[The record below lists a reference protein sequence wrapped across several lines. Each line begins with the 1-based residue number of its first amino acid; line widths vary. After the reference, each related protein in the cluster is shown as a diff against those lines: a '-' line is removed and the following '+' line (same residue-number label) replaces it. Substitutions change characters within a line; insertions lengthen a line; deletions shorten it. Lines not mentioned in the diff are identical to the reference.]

1 MVMLAFFR
9 QMDAAT
15 SIFVKHHEP
24 LRSEEHIRNWG
35 RYDPAAEQGILPLE
49 SIVKV
54 FSGKF
59 MQKRLDSNY
68 VSHALEYFGETVS
81 VISKLPRCVLFGRP
95 PSFNSGENF

>member
-1 MVMLAFFR
+1 MNLF
-9 QMDAAT
+9 
-15 SIFVKHHEP
+15 
-24 LRSEEHIRNWG
+24 RSEEHIRNWG

-81 VISKLPRCVLFGRP
+81 VISEIAKVRPFWTPPKLQ
-95 PSFNSGENF
+95 

>member
-1 MVMLAFFR
+1 MNLF
-9 QMDAAT
+9 
-15 SIFVKHHEP
+15 
-24 LRSEEHIRNWG
+24 RSEEHIRNWG

-68 VSHALEYFGETVS
+68 VSHVQEYFAETVS
-81 VISKLPRCVLFGRP
+81 VISEIAKVRPFWTPPKLQ
-95 PSFNSGENF
+95 